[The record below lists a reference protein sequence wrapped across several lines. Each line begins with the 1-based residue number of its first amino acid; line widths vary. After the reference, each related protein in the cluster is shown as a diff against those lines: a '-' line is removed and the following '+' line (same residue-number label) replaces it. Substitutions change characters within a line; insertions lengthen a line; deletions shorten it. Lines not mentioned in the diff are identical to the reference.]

1 MRDEILHKLGERVKE
16 LTALHPTARLLQ
28 DNQRPA
34 ADVIRDVVGLL
45 PDAWQYPEITA
56 ARIRFGHYD
65 VATPNY
71 AETPWVQSVVFNT
84 GSGDSGSVEVRYL
97 EQRPEETEGP
107 FLSEERDLIESLA
120 EMLRSYF
127 QHLLAD
133 DALRKAHDN
142 LEQQVRERTA
152 ALSASNEALQAQI
165 AEQMRARQ
173 QITAFQEQL
182 RKLNSELS
190 LAEARERRAIASD
203 LHDHIGQALA
213 IVRMRVTEFRSNAV
227 FCGFED
233 GIDEI
238 LMLLDKTIQYTR
250 SLTFEISPPILYEL
264 GLIAAIEWLAEHFES
279 KYGFKVQVVSNG
291 NSIALRE
298 EVQIVLFKCVHEL
311 LMNAAKHSQA
321 KRVTVTIASG
331 KANFQIAI
339 ADNGKGF
346 DMAMLESASITSST
360 FGLFSVRERLKYLD
374 GKFEICSIVGKG
386 TTATLEAPS

>member
-1 MRDEILHKLGERVKE
+1 MRDETLHKLGERVKE
-16 LTALHPTARLLQ
+16 LTALHRTARLLQ
-28 DNQRPA
+28 DNQRLA
-34 ADVIRDVVGLL
+34 ADVVRDVVRLL
-45 PDAWQYPEITA
+45 PDAWQYPEVTA
-56 ARIRFGHYD
+56 ARIRFRQFD

-71 AETPWVQSVVFNT
+71 LETPWVQSATFTT
-84 GSGDSGSVEVRYL
+84 GGDSGSVEVCYL
-97 EQRPEETEGP
+97 EQRPEEAEGP

-127 QHLLAD
+127 QHLFAD
-133 DALRKAHDN
+133 DALREAHDN
-142 LEQQVRERTA
+142 LERQVRERTA
-152 ALSASNEALQAQI
+152 ALSASNEALQEQI

-173 QITAFQEQL
+173 QITAYQEQL

-190 LAEARERRAIASD
+190 LAEARERRAIAAD

-213 IVRMRVTEFRSNAV
+213 FVRMRVTEFRSNAV

-233 GIDEI
+233 SIDEI

-264 GLIAAIEWLAEHFES
+264 GLEAAIEWLAERFEN
-279 KYGFKVQVVSNG
+279 KYGFQVEVASNG

-311 LMNAAKHSQA
+311 LMNAAKHAQA
-321 KRVTVTIASG
+321 KRVTVTIACG
-331 KANFQIAI
+331 KANFQIAV

-346 DMAMLESASITSST
+346 DTAMMEAVAGTSNT

-374 GKFEICSIVGKG
+374 GRFEISSIVEKG
-386 TTATLEAPS
+386 TTAILEVPF